1 MRWPTAIVI
10 LGLATIGY
18 GCSGGSGS
26 GVIDKGLTVDF
37 TPDEPSPGSNTVSLA
52 LEDVSDD
59 TATIGVDVTDTN
71 GVFSAALD
79 LIFDPTVA
87 VFAGDSPG
95 DLLESAG
102 TPIYLVSSPSEANQT
117 GRIVVGVSL
126 PNGANPVDVTESAT
140 LVHLTFTVTQ
150 AGTSQVDFENEALHD
165 EGAPPQDLTGIGWHG
180 GAFIA
185 N

>member
-10 LGLATIGY
+10 LGLAAIAC

-26 GVIDKGLTVDF
+26 GVIAKALTLDF

-59 TATIGVDVTDTN
+59 MATIGVDVTDTN

-79 LIFDPTVA
+79 VTFDPTVA
-87 VFAGDSPG
+87 MFAGNSPG
-95 DLLESAG
+95 DLLESSG
-102 TPIYLVSSPSEANQT
+102 TPIYLVSSPSEANQS
-117 GRIVVGVSL
+117 GRVVVGVSL
-126 PNGANPVDVTESAT
+126 PNGANPVDVTGSAT
-140 LVHLTFTVTQ
+140 LVYLTFTATE
-150 AGTSQVDFENEALHD
+150 AGTSQVNFENEALHD
-165 EGAPPQDLTGIGWHG
+165 EGAPPLDLTGIGWHG
-180 GAFIA
+180 GALIA